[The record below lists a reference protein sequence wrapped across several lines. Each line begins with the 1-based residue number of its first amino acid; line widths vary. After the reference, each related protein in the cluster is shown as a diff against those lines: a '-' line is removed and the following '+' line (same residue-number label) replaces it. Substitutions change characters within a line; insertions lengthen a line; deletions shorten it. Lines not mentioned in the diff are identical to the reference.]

1 MKLFTAAAT
10 FGAVLG
16 CSYTPANYDRIVA
29 ILEVSLTI
37 DINFT
42 GRPSNFAYWA
52 PTSQKWDV
60 VFLTNC

>member
-16 CSYTPANYDRIVA
+16 CSYTPANYDRIIA

-37 DINFT
+37 DIKVKYF
-42 GRPSNFAYWA
+42 
-52 PTSQKWDV
+52 
-60 VFLTNC
+60 